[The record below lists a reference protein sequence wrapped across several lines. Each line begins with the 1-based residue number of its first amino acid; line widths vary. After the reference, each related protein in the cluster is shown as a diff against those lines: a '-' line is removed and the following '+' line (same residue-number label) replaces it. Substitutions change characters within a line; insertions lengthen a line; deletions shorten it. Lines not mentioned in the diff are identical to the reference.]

1 MNQNSKTSEDSIDLK
16 ELFFSLI
23 AQWKI
28 IACCVVLSLICA
40 LLYLRITP
48 DTYSVDAMVQ
58 VEDSKGAASAALL
71 GDLSKASGGL
81 SQKSPADPEIEILR
95 SRMVLGQVI
104 QNLNLD
110 INIKDN
116 QSSLIGK
123 LVSQDQSKLEY
134 RHDAVIY
141 TNQNNNLIV
150 KQLSVPEY
158 YLDKPLK
165 LEFKDV
171 NQFTLTY
178 KDEVVFNGLLNKK
191 NILNTDKGLWQ
202 VQLNT
207 QGNLKDHSYTLTK
220 LALPT
225 AVNQFNTIY
234 GVAEKGKMTG
244 VIGLSYLGQ
253 DPEHITQVLNS
264 VLNVYHEQNI
274 ERKSLE
280 SKQTLAFLEK
290 QLPELRKQ
298 LEDSEI
304 KFNQFR
310 EKYKTVDVNAES
322 ELLLKQNID
331 LEKLKIE
338 LQQKQAELS
347 AKYTNDHPLIL
358 QIDAQITE
366 INKKIADLNNRLTQ
380 LPETQRLYLQLY
392 RDVKVNTE
400 LYTSLLNSY
409 QQLKIANAGEIGNVR
424 IIDTAVEPVKPI
436 KPKKLIV
443 LILSIFVGGFI
454 GVLIALL
461 RKMMRSGV
469 NDSTQIENELDL
481 PVYAT
486 VPRSPI
492 QETRMSI
499 LKKKKSIPILAV
511 KSSDD
516 IAIESLRSIRTAIHF
531 ALTSAKNN
539 IIMIAGPSPEV
550 GKSFISTNLAT
561 IFAQGNKRVLLID
574 ADMRR
579 GYMHKYFDVEVK
591 PGLSELLSGQADL
604 TQVLHKT
611 QVANLDVIT
620 RGKSPANPSEM
631 LSSTQF
637 KDLLEKFQTQYDH
650 IIIDTPPVLA
660 VTDGIIISQY
670 TGVNL
675 IVARYAKSH
684 MKELEL
690 TVNRFEQAGVKVNGF
705 ILNDIQRSS
714 GGGYGY
720 NYAYTYKAQKEDLL
734 KVFLKSRV
742 K

>member
-1 MNQNSKTSEDSIDLK
+1 MNQSSKTNEDSIDLK

-81 SQKSPADPEIEILR
+81 SQKSPADPEIEILK

-141 TNQNNNLIV
+141 TNQNSNLIV

-178 KDEVVFNGLLNKK
+178 KDQVVFNGLLNKK
-191 NILNTDKGLWQ
+191 NVLNTQKGLWQ
-202 VQLNT
+202 VQINT
-207 QGNLKDHSYTLTK
+207 HRNLKDHSYTLTK
-220 LALPT
+220 LALLT
-225 AVNQFNTIY
+225 AVNQFNSIY
-234 GVAEKGKMTG
+234 SVAEKGKMTG

-253 DPEHITQVLNS
+253 DPEHITQVLNN
-264 VLNVYHEQNI
+264 VLNVYHQQNI

-443 LILSIFVGGFI
+443 LVLSIFVGGFI

-461 RKMMRSGV
+461 RNMMRSGV

-579 GYMHKYFDVEVK
+579 GYMHKYFDVDVK

-620 RGKSPANPSEM
+620 RGKSPTNPSEI
-631 LSSTQF
+631 LSSNQF
-637 KDLLEKFQTQYDH
+637 KELLEQLQSQYDH

-675 IVARYAKSH
+675 IVARYAKSQ

-705 ILNDIQRSS
+705 ILNDIQRASA
-714 GGGYGY
+714 GYGYGY
-720 NYAYTYKAQKEDLL
+720 NYAYAFKAQKED
-734 KVFLKSRV
+734 
-742 K
+742 

>member
-48 DTYSVDAMVQ
+48 DIYAVDAMVQ

-71 GDLSKASGGL
+71 GDLSKVSGGL
-81 SQKSPADPEIEILR
+81 TQKSPADPEIEILR

-104 QNLNLD
+104 HNLNLD
-110 INIKDN
+110 IKIKDN
-116 QSSLIGK
+116 RLGLIGK
-123 LVSQDQSKLEY
+123 LVSQDKSKLEY
-134 RHDAVIY
+134 HHDAVIY
-141 TNQNNNLIV
+141 TNQNNSLIV
-150 KQLSVPEY
+150 KKLIVPEY

-165 LEFKDV
+165 LEFKDQ

-178 KDEVVFNGLLNKK
+178 KDQVIFNGMLNQK
-191 NILNTDKGLWQ
+191 NVLNTEKGLWQ
-202 VQLNT
+202 IQLNA
-207 QGNLKDHSYTLTK
+207 QGDLKKQSFTLTK
-220 LALPT
+220 AALPT
-225 AVNQFNTIY
+225 AVKNFNNIY

-253 DPEHITQVLNS
+253 DPEHISQVLNN
-264 VLNVYHEQNI
+264 VLNVYHQQNI

-290 QLPELRKQ
+290 QLPDLRKQ

-347 AKYTNDHPLIL
+347 AKYTNDHPLIR
-358 QIDAQITE
+358 QIDAQIAE

-436 KPKKLIV
+436 KPNKLII
-443 LILSIFVGGFI
+443 LALSILAGGFI

-461 RKMMRSGV
+461 RNMMRSGV
-469 NDSTQIENELDL
+469 KDSTQIETELDL

-579 GYMHKYFDVEVK
+579 GYMHKYFDIDVK

-620 RGKSPANPSEM
+620 RGKSPTNPSEM

-675 IVARYAKSH
+675 IVARYIKSH

-720 NYAYTYKAQKEDLL
+720 NYAYAYKAQKED
-734 KVFLKSRV
+734 
-742 K
+742 

>member
-1 MNQNSKTSEDSIDLK
+1 MNQNSKTSEDSIDFK

-71 GDLSKASGGL
+71 GDLSKVSGGL

-116 QSSLIGK
+116 QSGLIDK
-123 LVSQDQSKLEY
+123 LISQDKSKIEY
-134 RHDAVIY
+134 HHESVLY
-141 TNQNNNLIV
+141 NNLNTNLVI
-150 KQLSVPEY
+150 KEFKVPESY
-158 YLDKPLK
+158 FDKALK
-165 LEFKDV
+165 LEFKGT
-171 NQFTLTY
+171 NQFTLAY
-178 KDEVVFNGLLNKK
+178 KDQVVFNGQLNKK
-191 NILNTDKGLWQ
+191 NILNSNKGLWQ
-202 VQLNT
+202 VQINA
-207 QGNLKDHSYTLTK
+207 QGNLKDQSYTLTK
-220 LALPT
+220 LALLT
-225 AVNQFNTIY
+225 AVNQFNSIY
-234 GVAEKGKMTG
+234 SVNEKGKMTG

-253 DPEHITQVLNS
+253 DPEHITQVLNN
-264 VLNVYHEQNI
+264 VLTVYHQQNI

-347 AKYTNDHPLIL
+347 AKYTNDHPLIS

-424 IIDTAVEPVKPI
+424 IIDTAVEPVKPV

-454 GVLIALL
+454 GILIALL
-461 RKMMRSGV
+461 RNMMRSGV

-579 GYMHKYFDVEVK
+579 GYMHKYFDVDVK

-620 RGKSPANPSEM
+620 RGKSPTNPSEM

-720 NYAYTYKAQKEDLL
+720 NYAYAYKAQKED
-734 KVFLKSRV
+734 
-742 K
+742 

>member
-165 LEFKDV
+165 LEFKDI

-705 ILNDIQRSS
+705 ILNDIQRSG

-720 NYAYTYKAQKEDLL
+720 NYAYAYKAQKED
-734 KVFLKSRV
+734 
-742 K
+742 

>member
-58 VEDSKGAASAALL
+58 VEDTKGAASAALL
-71 GDLSKASGGL
+71 GDLSKVSGGL

-116 QSSLIGK
+116 QSSLISK

-171 NQFTLTY
+171 NHFTLAY
-178 KDEVVFNGLLNKK
+178 KDQVVFDGLLNKK
-191 NILNTDKGLWQ
+191 NVLNTQKGLWQ
-202 VQLNT
+202 VQINT
-207 QGNLKDHSYTLTK
+207 HSNLKDHSYTLTK
-220 LALPT
+220 LALLT
-225 AVNQFNTIY
+225 AVNQFNAIY
-234 GVAEKGKMTG
+234 SVAEKGKMTG

-253 DPEHITQVLNS
+253 DSEHITQVLNN
-264 VLNVYHEQNI
+264 VLNVYHKQNI

-443 LILSIFVGGFI
+443 LILSIFAGGFI

-461 RKMMRSGV
+461 RNMMRSGV

-516 IAIESLRSIRTAIHF
+516 VAIESLRSIRTAIHF

-579 GYMHKYFDVEVK
+579 GYMHKYFDVDVK

-604 TQVLHKT
+604 AQVLHKT

-620 RGKSPANPSEM
+620 RGKSPTNPSEM

-720 NYAYTYKAQKEDLL
+720 NYAYAYKAQKED
-734 KVFLKSRV
+734 
-742 K
+742 

>member
-1 MNQNSKTSEDSIDLK
+1 MNQNSKTNEDSIDLK

-58 VEDSKGAASAALL
+58 VEESKGAASAALL
-71 GDLSKASGGL
+71 GDLSKVTGGL
-81 SQKSPADPEIEILR
+81 GQKSPADAEIEILK

-104 QNLNLD
+104 HNLNLD
-110 INIKDN
+110 LKIKDN
-116 QSSLIGK
+116 LSGLTNKLITDDK
-123 LVSQDQSKLEY
+123 SKIEY
-134 RHDAVIY
+134 LHDAVIY
-141 TNQNNNLIV
+141 SKKNNRLTI
-150 KQLSVPEY
+150 KQFNIPVY

-165 LEFKDV
+165 LEFKDT
-171 NQFTLTY
+171 NQFNLIH
-178 KDEVVFNGLLNKK
+178 KDQVVFSGTVNKK
-191 NILNTDKGLWQ
+191 NVLSTNKGLWQ
-202 VQLNT
+202 IQINT
-207 QGNLKDHSYTLTK
+207 QGEFNKQSYTLTK
-220 LALPT
+220 LALLT
-225 AVNQFNTIY
+225 AVNQFNSIY
-234 GVAEKGKMTG
+234 NVAEKGKMTG

-253 DPEHITQVLNS
+253 DPEHITQVLNNI
-264 VLNVYHEQNI
+264 LTVYHEQNI

-280 SKQTLAFLEK
+280 TKQTLAFLEK
-290 QLPELRKQ
+290 QLPDLRKQ

-469 NDSTQIENELDL
+469 NDSAQIENELDL

-579 GYMHKYFDVEVK
+579 GYMHKYFDVDVK

-620 RGKSPANPSEM
+620 RGKSPTNPSEM
-631 LSSTQF
+631 LSSTHF
-637 KDLLEKFQTQYDH
+637 KALLEKFQTQYDH

-720 NYAYTYKAQKEDLL
+720 NYAYAYKAQKED
-734 KVFLKSRV
+734 
-742 K
+742 